1 MNARF
6 KPLIGILA
14 VVLGV
19 AAGATAEDPATDAP
33 ALIIVD
39 IQQFYFEDGLMP
51 LDGSLEAARA
61 AHRVLERFRANGWPV
76 IHVQHLPE
84 GRSEPGQDVEPEAYR
99 IRPEVA
105 PKPGEVVI
113 GKHFA
118 NAFRD
123 TRLEQEIQ
131 RMGVETLVIV
141 GMQTHM
147 CLEAT
152 TRAAADLGYQVTV
165 LGDACATR
173 DLSYGGTTVPA
184 ALVHA
189 STLASL
195 QGAYAKVETTEEFLA
210 DAR

>member
-1 MNARF
+1 MTSLGR
-6 KPLIGILA
+6 PIII
-14 VVLGV
+14 GV
-19 AAGATAEDPATDAP
+19 AGGT
-33 ALIIVD
+33 
-39 IQQFYFEDGLMP
+39 
-51 LDGSLEAARA
+51 GSGKTTV
-61 AHRVLERFRANGWPV
+61 AHRVLERFRTNGWPV

-84 GRSEPGQDVEPEAYR
+84 GRSEPGQDVQPAAYR

-105 PKPGEVVI
+105 PKPGELVI

-123 TRLEQEIQ
+123 TELEREIEKLNVD
-131 RMGVETLVIV
+131 RLVIV

-152 TRAAADLGYQVTV
+152 TRAAADLGYDVTV
-165 LGDACATR
+165 VGDACATR

-195 QGAYAKVETTEEFLA
+195 QGAYAKITGTEEFLA
-210 DAR
+210 AAR